1 LLPGRPAAPAV
12 LQLHYESDMAEVLK
26 KLVIEGEG
34 VAWLPKS
41 AIADE
46 LASGRLV
53 PAGASSWNL
62 EVELRVYRDAANRNE
77 FLDSLWQHLRASP

>member
-1 LLPGRPAAPAV
+1 
-12 LQLHYESDMAEVLK
+12 
-26 KLVIEGEG
+26 
-34 VAWLPKS
+34 
-41 AIADE
+41 
-46 LASGRLV
+46 LV